1 MERRLKCGV
10 CAAAALVLVLCF
22 GMEQKTRAMQTAGNA
37 QTTLVID
44 AGHGGFDGGAVGADG
59 TAEQDINLSIAK
71 RVQVLANFFGVPTAM
86 TRPDENALDYN
97 PSRTVRENKI
107 ADIKARE
114 KLVNSIPSPVF
125 LSIHLNKFSDAQY
138 HGAQVSYSTGNVQSK
153 PLAEQIQQCL
163 IDGCDPLNHRKAKQ
177 ADSAIYLMKKLDC
190 PAVIIECGFLS
201 NPAEEARLR
210 DEAYHKQLAAAV
222 ICGYESPKWYGKCP
236 SCGAWNTMSEF
247 KEKPVSAAR
256 GTNTFQRGESRPTL
270 LKDIDTGD
278 ESRFHSGIGELDR
291 VLGGGAVH
299 GSFVLVGG
307 EPGIGK
313 STLLLQMCQ
322 EMCKNARVLYVS
334 GEESLKQIKIR
345 AARLHISSPELYIL
359 AETDMEQ
366 IINETELL
374 EPDILIVD
382 SIQTVYKR
390 DLTAAPGGTTQIKEC
405 AMSLMQYAK
414 NRNVTIFI
422 VGHVNKEGTLAGPKI
437 LEHMVDCV
445 LYFEGESAG
454 PFRCLR
460 AAKNRYGST
469 NEIGVFEM
477 SDHGLL
483 EVQNPSAA
491 MLAGHPQGASG
502 NCIACVMEGSRPLLA
517 EVQAL
522 AAKTQ
527 FGVPR
532 RTAAGVDYNR
542 MVLLLAILEKRCGL
556 FLSSSDVYVNV
567 VGGMR
572 LDEPGVDLPMVLAI
586 ASSFRDKPLPEG
598 VMSFGEVGLTGELRA
613 VSNPGQRINEAYR
626 LGFHTCIMPM
636 QDVDEDLLQ
645 KMNIVRAKT
654 VGDAIRAVL

>member
-1 MERRLKCGV
+1 MR
-10 CAAAALVLVLCF
+10 A
-22 GMEQKTRAMQTAGNA
+22 KT
-37 QTTLVID
+37 V
-44 AGHGGFDGGAVGADG
+44 
-59 TAEQDINLSIAK
+59 
-71 RVQVLANFFGVPTAM
+71 FFCT
-86 TRPDENALDYN
+86 
-97 PSRTVRENKI
+97 
-107 ADIKARE
+107 
-114 KLVNSIPSPVF
+114 
-125 LSIHLNKFSDAQY
+125 
-138 HGAQVSYSTGNVQSK
+138 
-153 PLAEQIQQCL
+153 
-163 IDGCDPLNHRKAKQ
+163 
-177 ADSAIYLMKKLDC
+177 
-190 PAVIIECGFLS
+190 ECGS
-201 NPAEEARLR
+201 
-210 DEAYHKQLAAAV
+210 
-222 ICGYESPKWYGKCP
+222 ESPKWSGRCTV
-236 SCGAWNTMSEF
+236 CGAWNSMVEQ
-247 KEKPVSAAR
+247 AAER
-256 GTNTFQRGESRPTL
+256 PSKVGKMSRPKTPV
-270 LKDIDTGD
+270 KVSRITEMQTDEEIRFSTGM
-278 ESRFHSGIGELDR
+278 GELDR
-291 VLGGGAVH
+291 VLGGGAVK
-299 GSFVLVGG
+299 GSLVLVGG
-307 EPGIGK
+307 APGIGK
-313 STLLLQMCQ
+313 STLMLQICQ
-322 EMCKNARVLYVS
+322 QLGQFAKVLYVS
-334 GEESLKQIKIR
+334 GEESTRQLKLR
-345 AARLHISSPELYIL
+345 AERLHVDSENLFVLSETRLGDVL
-359 AETDMEQ
+359 ECVAEEQ
-366 IINETELL
+366 
-374 EPDILIVD
+374 PDILIVD
-382 SIQTVYKR
+382 SIQTLYNEEL
-390 DLTAAPGGTTQIKEC
+390 DSPAGGVGQVKDCTM
-405 AMSLMQYAK
+405 ALMQLAK
-414 NRNVTIFI
+414 GQGVTVFVI
-422 VGHVNKEGTLAGPKI
+422 GHVNKEGSIAGPKV

-572 LDEPGVDLPMVLAI
+572 LDEPAVDLPMVLAI